1 MSKPTP
7 PRSTPKSLIPA
18 LSTSLNVG
26 MALGAWITVL
36 PFANPAYPG
45 PAVAVWFRDFFKPG
59 FIGITSLSAVTIA
72 SGIRAAWI
80 LRGQGQQQQQ
90 QQAGSSSSAEGRDKA
105 KKASRWAIA
114 GLVFTL
120 IHFGFGN
127 SVSFCLFNLFVYEI
141 SVRRIVGLILG
152 FQSRCSPSWTRSC
165 PRRIWRRAKWRA
177 GSSCTPSGR

>member
-1 MSKPTP
+1 
-7 PRSTPKSLIPA
+7 PKSLIPA
-18 LSTSLNVG
+18 ISTSLNVG

-45 PAVAVWFRDFFKPG
+45 PAVAIWFNDFFKPG

-72 SGIRAAWI
+72 SGIRAAWSGSGSGS
-80 LRGQGQQQQQ
+80 R
-90 QQAGSSSSAEGRDKA
+90 SSSSAAEATNNNDSSNNNKA

-127 SVSFCLFNLFVYEI
+127 SVLAIMDKILSAPELAQGQMAGWIRLHTVRTLTTDVPAWLCFVGALLSE
-141 SVRRIVGLILG
+141 L
-152 FQSRCSPSWTRSC
+152 
-165 PRRIWRRAKWRA
+165 
-177 GSSCTPSGR
+177 

>member
-1 MSKPTP
+1 MSSK
-7 PRSTPKSLIPA
+7 STIPKSLIPA

-45 PAVAVWFRDFFKPG
+45 PAVAIWFRDFFKPG

-72 SGIRAAWI
+72 SGIRAAW
-80 LRGQGQQQQQ
+80 LRQSSSALPPPPSGP
-90 QQAGSSSSAEGRDKA
+90 GSGSSSAEQGHQEAKA

-120 IHFGFGN
+120 VHFGFGN
-127 SVSFCLFNLFVYEI
+127 SVLAIMDKILSAPELAQGQMAGWIQLHTVRTLTTDVPAWLCFVAALLTE
-141 SVRRIVGLILG
+141 L
-152 FQSRCSPSWTRSC
+152 
-165 PRRIWRRAKWRA
+165 
-177 GSSCTPSGR
+177 

>member
-1 MSKPTP
+1 MSKPTT

-45 PAVAVWFRDFFKPG
+45 PAVAVWFKDFFKPG

-72 SGIRAAWI
+72 SGIRAAWT
-80 LRGQGQQQQQ
+80 LRGQQQQQQQ

-127 SVSFCLFNLFVYEI
+127 SVLAIMDKILSAPDLAQSQMAGWIQLHTVRTLTTDVPAWLCFVAALLSE
-141 SVRRIVGLILG
+141 L
-152 FQSRCSPSWTRSC
+152 
-165 PRRIWRRAKWRA
+165 
-177 GSSCTPSGR
+177 

>member
-1 MSKPTP
+1 MSSKSTTP
-7 PRSTPKSLIPA
+7 STTPKSLIPA

-72 SGIRAAWI
+72 SGIRAAW
-80 LRGQGQQQQQ
+80 RRTPESAEEQGQ
-90 QQAGSSSSAEGRDKA
+90 DKKA
-105 KKASRWAIA
+105 KKASRWATA

-127 SVSFCLFNLFVYEI
+127 SVLAIMDKILSAPELAQGQMAGWIRLHTVRTLTTDVPAWLCFVAALLSE
-141 SVRRIVGLILG
+141 L
-152 FQSRCSPSWTRSC
+152 
-165 PRRIWRRAKWRA
+165 
-177 GSSCTPSGR
+177 